1 MPADRRLPVH
11 VGAVLAVSIGA
22 GLALAALALLLGAP
36 LRRPGAHWGTPPGV
50 VGWAGG
56 AGIGLLAFAVQRRV
70 RTMPTSLVATLAV
83 TSGACGVGL
92 PVLAFAFRPGPPGP
106 GVLVLLAAGVPL
118 VVAGAKLWR
127 RSDPDE
133 DPDSPIGLEGL
144 LGFTLIVVAG
154 LLAIGLPSTFASA
167 QRARQ
172 RRTLGS
178 IRDLQVAV
186 EAYAVD
192 HGSYPDARSMDELA
206 LLVTPVY
213 LRAFPREDG
222 WGWPI
227 DYRRLGVGRDQHFYI
242 RSPGADGLLEHA
254 SPADYEGGPVE
265 GFERDIVFTTGRRP
279 QFQEGTMGP

>member
-1 MPADRRLPVH
+1 MAADRRLPVAA
-11 VGAVLAVSIGA
+11 GAVLALSLGA

-36 LRRPGAHWGTPPGV
+36 LRRPGTHWRTLPGV
-50 VGWAGG
+50 LGWAGG
-56 AGIGLLAFAVQRRV
+56 GGIGLLALAVKRRV

-92 PVLAFAFRPGPPGP
+92 PVLAFVLRPDLPGP
-106 GVLVLLAAGVPL
+106 GVLVLLAGGVPL
-118 VVAGAKLWR
+118 VVAGARLWR
-127 RSDPDE
+127 RSDPDA
-133 DPDSPIGLEGL
+133 DPDSPIGLESF
-144 LGFTLIVVAG
+144 LGFILIVVAS
-154 LLAIGLPSTFASA
+154 LLAIGLRSTFAST
-167 QRARQ
+167 QWRRQ
-172 RRTLGS
+172 LETLGS
-178 IRDLQVAV
+178 IRTLQTAV

-213 LRAFPREDG
+213 VRAFPREDG

-242 RSPGADGLLEHA
+242 RSPGADGLLEHE

-279 QFQEGTMGP
+279 QFPEGTMGP

>member
-11 VGAVLAVSIGA
+11 VCAVLALSLGA

-36 LRRPGAHWGTPPGV
+36 LRRPGTHWRTPPGV
-50 VGWAGG
+50 LGWAGG
-56 AGIGLLAFAVQRRV
+56 GGIGLLAFAVRRRV
-70 RTMPTSLVATLAV
+70 RRARSGLVATLAV

-92 PVLAFAFRPGPPGP
+92 PVLAFAFRPDLPGP

-118 VVAGAKLWR
+118 VVAGAKLWQ
-127 RSDPDE
+127 RSDPEE
-133 DPDSPIGLEGL
+133 DPDSPMDLEGL
-144 LGFTLIVVAG
+144 LGFILIVVAG
-154 LLAIGLPSTFASA
+154 LLAIGLPSTFAA
-167 QRARQ
+167 TQRVRQ
-172 RRTLGS
+172 RRTLLS

-186 EAYAVD
+186 EGYATD
-192 HGSYPDARSMDELA
+192 HGSYPAARSMDELA

-213 LRAFPREDG
+213 VRVFPREDG

-227 DYRRLGVGRDQHFYI
+227 DYRRLGAGRDQHFYI

-265 GFERDIVFTTGRRP
+265 GVERDIVFTTGRRP
-279 QFQEGTMGP
+279 QFPEGTMGP